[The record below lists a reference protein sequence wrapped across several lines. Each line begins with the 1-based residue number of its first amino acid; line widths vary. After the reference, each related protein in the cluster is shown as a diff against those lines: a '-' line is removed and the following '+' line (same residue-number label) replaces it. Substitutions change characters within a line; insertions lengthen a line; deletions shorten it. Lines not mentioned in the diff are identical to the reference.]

1 MKVKQILKIRDGLG
15 LGKIKYKIDNMEK
28 KKKEIKKILNK
39 IKKSE

>member
-28 KKKEIKKILNK
+28 KKRDKKDIK
-39 IKKSE
+39 